1 MTTVQSETSYRSL
14 SLLGFSELEGSAEAL
29 GLTFV
34 WQSEP
39 DEPDPDEFEPE
50 PDELSEELRARRVF
64 LLEGLLFFAEALE
77 PLEGLE
83 LISSTEEKEER

>member
-1 MTTVQSETSYRSL
+1 M
-14 SLLGFSELEGSAEAL
+14 
-29 GLTFV
+29 LTFV

-39 DEPDPDEFEPE
+39 DEPDPELEPE

-64 LLEGLLFFAEALE
+64 LLEGLLFLALEALE

-83 LISSTEEKEER
+83 LTSSTEEKDER